1 MRSLAADKSIFL
13 VVFNQIE
20 THHKMK
26 PEQHHSIEEVV
37 KTISQDRERTNIL
50 RTAEQKA
57 IAFLVSR
64 IPAWVTPDMLTLIG
78 FSGNALVF
86 AAFLLAGY
94 HDASFLLLGV
104 PGLLISWIGD
114 SLDGRLAYFRHKPH
128 KWYGFT
134 LDLTVD
140 WVGIVLI
147 GTGYILYTGNPAG
160 ILGYLFVGLYGWE
173 IITTLMRYR
182 ITGKYS
188 IDSGIFGPTEV
199 RILVS
204 CILILEVLLKD
215 SLIVISAIACTALLV
230 TNIRDFLMLLKIANE
245 KDRDELAQTGP

>member
-1 MRSLAADKSIFL
+1 
-13 VVFNQIE
+13 
-20 THHKMK
+20 MK
-26 PEQHHSIEEVV
+26 TEQHLSFNEVV

-50 RTAEQKA
+50 HTAEQKA

-64 IPAWVTPDMLTLIG
+64 LPSWVTPDMLTLIG
-78 FSGNALVF
+78 FSGNAIVF
-86 AAFLLAGY
+86 TAFLLAGY
-94 HDASFLLLGV
+94 HDAIFLLLGV
-104 PGLLISWIGD
+104 PGFLISWFGD

-128 KWYGFT
+128 KWYGFS

-147 GTGYILYTGNPAG
+147 GLGFILYAGNAAG

-173 IITTLMRYR
+173 IVTALMRYR

-199 RILVS
+199 RILIS
-204 CILILEVLLKD
+204 CILILEVLLKG
-215 SLIVISAIACTALLV
+215 SLIVISAIVCAALLA
-230 TNIRDFLMLLKIANE
+230 TNIRDFLLLLKMANE
-245 KDRDELAQTGP
+245 KDLNEQALTGT